1 MHLDQFTSRL
11 AEWSDLELTD
21 LVLAYR
27 KAKADCFFE
36 RALSLAEDFAD
47 YEQNL
52 EANLNALMGRLHSK
66 KRAALAKDPRLLGS
80 THLVAKKL
88 SIEPRK
94 GRSRGTAKAIGH
106 AYFSDKRRAFE
117 HVADTQK
124 LTAEFRVAGRFAVDL
139 HVLSSLWV
147 NRIGHRFDA
156 CLKDRAYGSRVRRY
170 GDDGAPNTG
179 SYQIKALGSMA
190 PYFLPYRSWRENGL
204 SAMKRALDE
213 GQKIVA
219 VTLDI
224 RNYFHRIDPRF
235 ILDPAFHA
243 AIGLGGESLD
253 SEVVGS
259 IALTPVERE
268 LTEIL
273 LGALMAWSEHAAQF
287 IRESQAGVAEDEM
300 FRGIGGLPI
309 GVTACR
315 LMANVLLCEWDK
327 QIVECLSPIYYG
339 RYVDDMFLVLR
350 DPENVSR
357 PGELMDRI
365 AKFLPSG
372 MLKKKK
378 GSREERH
385 IRLGT
390 YQGETELVLQ
400 DGKHRIFFLHGRA
413 GLDLLSVIR
422 REIVDLSSERR
433 LMPDPDALTR
443 SPAARAL
450 TAVGDSRENA
460 DSLRRAEGLSIRR
473 MGWAIQL
480 RSAETLALDL
490 PPEDEEWKEKRRE
503 FYRFA
508 RDHVLRPECLL
519 EHMDYLPRLLGL
531 AVASRDWDEA
541 LNLYVTAH
549 DALGTVQ
556 AACSDSRNG
565 LKLNGHSVAAGSEG
579 AWTLVRSS
587 FEQMAREA
595 VLRAW
600 PWGTGPYGSLPEFT
614 PGATEKLMERL
625 SIDVVDLHARVV
637 RLSESDLGRTPLKEH
652 RRLYGL
658 PAQDGLPHDAAPAV
672 VSCFDADGEIA
683 VMRDFLLK
691 AQDHRRSPGAG
702 AKLIDGE
709 EPLLPYLFPTR
720 PFTPREI
727 AEIDPRCVGI
737 EQANEKSALEPANAA
752 EHWAK
757 LVRALRGSWTRLDSN
772 ALAEASAVGGD
783 DARVVTIGLRRS
795 PQRPLLCL
803 ANLHTELRAWHAA
816 AEDKPSLTLKRYR
829 QLVRLV
835 NSVLRADP
843 RPHYLLLPELA
854 IPRQWVSSVVN
865 RLLQFKISVITGVEY
880 EHLPGGLV
888 HNDALLALT
897 DDRLGFDS
905 SVLIWQHKSAPAP
918 GEEEEL
924 LRLHQR
930 GWSPPSAPDAVH
942 VYRHH
947 DFDFG
952 VLICSELQNIRY
964 REAFQGEVDSLMIL
978 AWNKDLE
985 TFSALIESA
994 ALDVHAYVAFVNNR
1008 AYGDSRVRCPA
1019 KEQHLRDLCRIRG
1032 GKDDYA
1038 VIVELDVTR
1047 LRRFQSRA
1055 KNWPREDDPYKP
1067 VPQGFLIAPRRRGIP
1082 DDEGAGPHSKE

>member
-1 MHLDQFTSRL
+1 MHLDQFTSPL
-11 AEWSDLELTD
+11 AEWSDLQLAD
-21 LVLAYR
+21 LVFAYR

-36 RALSLAEDFAD
+36 RALSLAQDFAD
-47 YEQNL
+47 YEHSL
-52 EANLNALMGRLHSK
+52 EANLNALLRRLQSK
-66 KRAALAKDPRLLGS
+66 KRASLANDPRLLGS

-94 GRSRGTAKAIGH
+94 GESGRKANAIGH

-117 HVADTQK
+117 HVSDTHT
-124 LTAEFRVAGRFAVDL
+124 LTAEFRIASRFPVDL
-139 HVLSSLWV
+139 HVLSALWV

-204 SAMKRALDE
+204 TAMQSALDE
-213 GQKIVA
+213 DQKIVA

-243 AIGLGGESLD
+243 AIGLGGDGLD
-253 SEVVGS
+253 SEGAAS
-259 IALTPVERE
+259 TALTPVERE

-273 LGALMAWSEHAAQF
+273 LGALLAWSERAAQF
-287 IRESQAGVAEDEM
+287 IRESQVGAGKDGT

-350 DPENVSR
+350 DPENVSG

-365 AKFLPSG
+365 ATFLPKG
-372 MLKKKK
+372 MLSKK
-378 GSREERH
+378 GRSGGERH

-413 GLDLLSVIR
+413 GLDLLSVIHK
-422 REIVDLSSERR
+422 EIGRLSSERR
-433 LMPDPDALTR
+433 LMPDPDALTD
-443 SPAARAL
+443 SPAAQVL
-450 TAVGDSRENA
+450 TAATDSRESA

-531 AVASRDWDEA
+531 AVASRDWTEA
-541 LNLYVTAH
+541 LGLYDAAH
-549 DALGTVQ
+549 DALRKVQ
-556 AACSDSRNG
+556 AACSDERNG
-565 LKLNGHSVAAGSEG
+565 LKLNGHSVASDSEA
-579 AWTLVRSS
+579 AWALVRSS

-600 PWGTGPYGSLPEFT
+600 PWTTGPYGSLPEFNR
-614 PGATEKLMERL
+614 GATEKLMERL
-625 SIDVVDLHARVV
+625 SIDLLEFGERVV
-637 RLSESDLGRTPLKEH
+637 KLCESDLGRTPLKEH
-652 RRLYGL
+652 RRTYGL
-658 PAQDGLPHDAAPAV
+658 PAEHGRSHDSSPGV
-672 VSCFDADGEIA
+672 VECFDADDEIS
-683 VMRDFLLK
+683 VMREFLRK
-691 AQDHRRSPGAG
+691 AKDHRSIPSGGAR
-702 AKLIDGE
+702 LLDGE
-709 EPLLPYLFPTR
+709 ESLLPYLFPTR

-737 EQANEKSALEPANAA
+737 AETKERSALDMVDAA

-772 ALAEASAVGGD
+772 ALADMPAVGGED
-783 DARVVTIGLRRS
+783 VRVVSIGLRRS

-803 ANLHTELRAWHAA
+803 ANLHTELHAWHAA
-816 AEDKPSLTLKRYR
+816 ADDKPSLTLKRYR

-865 RLLQFKISVITGVEY
+865 RLLQSKISVITGVEY

-924 LRLHQR
+924 LRLHER
-930 GWSPPSAPDAVH
+930 GWSPPSAPDAVR

-1019 KEQHLRDLCRIRG
+1019 KEPHLRDLCRIRG

-1055 KNWPREDDPYKP
+1055 KNWPRDNDPYKP
-1067 VPQGFLIAPRRRGIP
+1067 VPQGFVIAPRRREIP
-1082 DDEGAGPHSKE
+1082 DDESPRTPSKQ

>member
-1 MHLDQFTSRL
+1 MHLDQFTSPL
-11 AEWSDLELTD
+11 AEWSDLQLAD
-21 LVLAYR
+21 LVFAYR

-36 RALSLAEDFAD
+36 RTLSLAQDFAD
-47 YEQNL
+47 YEHNL
-52 EANLNALMGRLHSK
+52 EANLDALLRRLHSN
-66 KRAALAKDPRLLGS
+66 KRAALAEDSRLLGS

-94 GRSRGTAKAIGH
+94 EASGGKANAIGH

-117 HVADTQK
+117 HVSDTHK
-124 LTAEFRVAGRFAVDL
+124 LTAEFRIASRFPVDL
-139 HVLSSLWV
+139 HVLSALWV

-179 SYQIKALGSMA
+179 SYHIKALGSMA

-204 SAMKRALDE
+204 SAMQSALDE
-213 GQKIVA
+213 DQKIVA

-243 AIGLGGESLD
+243 AIGLGGGGLD
-253 SEVVGS
+253 SEGTAKT
-259 IALTPVERE
+259 ALTPVERE

-273 LGALMAWSEHAAQF
+273 LGVLLAWSEHASQF
-287 IRESQAGVAEDEM
+287 IRESQIGASTEETS
-300 FRGIGGLPI
+300 RGIGGLPI

-350 DPENVSR
+350 DPENVSG
-357 PGELMDRI
+357 PGVLMDRI
-365 AKFLPSG
+365 ATFLPKG
-372 MLKKKK
+372 MLKSE
-378 GSREERH
+378 GGGERH
-385 IRLGT
+385 IQLGT
-390 YQGETELVLQ
+390 YQGKTELVLQ
-400 DGKHRIFFLHGRA
+400 DDKHRIFFLHGRA

-450 TAVGDSRENA
+450 TAADDARESA

-490 PPEDEEWKEKRRE
+490 PSEDEEWKQKRLE

-531 AVASRDWDEA
+531 AVASRDWPEA
-541 LNLYVTAH
+541 LSLYDAAR
-549 DALGTVQ
+549 DALRTVQ
-556 AACSDSRNG
+556 AACRGADNG
-565 LKLNGHSVAAGSEG
+565 LKLNGHSVGSDSDAAW
-579 AWTLVRSS
+579 ALVHSS
-587 FEQMAREA
+587 FEQMTREA

-600 PWGTGPYGSLPEFT
+600 PWVTGSRGSRPSSNS
-614 PGATEKLMERL
+614 GAAEKLRERL
-625 SIDVVDLHARVV
+625 SIDVDDLHARVV
-637 RLSESDLGRTPLKEH
+637 RLTESDLGRTPLKEH

-672 VSCFDADGEIA
+672 VSCFDADDEIA
-683 VMRDFLLK
+683 VMRDFLRK
-691 AQDHRRSPGAG
+691 AKHHRSIPSGDSR
-702 AKLIDGE
+702 LLDGE
-709 EPLLPYLFPTR
+709 ESLLPYLFPTR

-737 EQANEKSALEPANAA
+737 AETNEKSTLAAVDAA

-772 ALAEASAVGGD
+772 ALDETPAAGGD
-783 DARVVTIGLRRS
+783 DVRVVSIGLRRS

-803 ANLHTELRAWHAA
+803 ANLHTELHAWHAA

-843 RPHYLLLPELA
+843 RPQYLLLPELA

-865 RLLQFKISVITGVEY
+865 RLLQSNISVIAGVEY
-880 EHLPGGLV
+880 EHLPGGRV

-930 GWSPPSAPDAVH
+930 GWSPPSVPDAVR

-964 REAFQGEVDSLMIL
+964 REAFQGEVDSLIIL

-994 ALDVHAYVAFVNNR
+994 ALDVHAYVSFVNNR

-1019 KEQHLRDLCRIRG
+1019 KEPHLRDLCRIRG

-1055 KNWPREDDPYKP
+1055 KNWPRDNDPYKS
-1067 VPQGFLIAPRRRGIP
+1067 VPQGFIIAPRRREIP
-1082 DDEGAGPHSKE
+1082 DDVEPRAHSRE

>member
-1 MHLDQFTSRL
+1 MHLDHLTSRL
-11 AEWSDLELTD
+11 AEWSDLSLAD
-21 LVLAYR
+21 LVFAYR

-36 RALSLAEDFAD
+36 RALSLAEDFAN
-47 YEQNL
+47 YEQAL
-52 EANLNALMGRLHSK
+52 EANLNALLRRLHSK
-66 KRAALAKDPRLLGS
+66 ERADLAKDPGLLGS

-88 SIEPRK
+88 SIEPRE
-94 GRSRGTAKAIGH
+94 GASRGTAKGIGH

-117 HVADTQK
+117 HITATQK
-124 LTAEFRVAGRFAVDL
+124 LTAEFRIASRFPVEL
-139 HVLSSLWV
+139 HILSSLWV

-190 PYFLPYRSWRENGL
+190 PYFLPYRSWREDGL
-204 SAMKRALDE
+204 SAMQSALEDD
-213 GQKIVA
+213 QKIVA

-243 AIGLGGESLD
+243 AIGLGVENLSYGLATTT
-253 SEVVGS
+253 
-259 IALTPVERE
+259 ALTRVEGE

-273 LGALMAWSEHAAQF
+273 LGALMAWSDHATKL
-287 IRESQAGVAEDEM
+287 IRESQAGVAKEEE

-327 QIVECLSPIYYG
+327 QIVEGLSPVFYG

-350 DPENVSR
+350 DPENVSG

-365 AKFLPSG
+365 AKLLPSG
-372 MLKKKK
+372 MLKKQR
-378 GSREERH
+378 GSREERRIH
-385 IRLGT
+385 LGS

-400 DGKHRIFFLHGRA
+400 DGKHRIFFLNGRA

-422 REIVDLSSERR
+422 SEIVKLSSERR

-450 TAVGDSRENA
+450 TAAGDARENA

-490 PPEDEEWKEKRRE
+490 PAEDEEWTERRRE

-519 EHMDYLPRLLGL
+519 EHMDYLPRILGL
-531 AVASRDWDEA
+531 AVASRDWAEA
-541 LNLYVTAH
+541 LSLYDAAF
-549 DALGTVQ
+549 DALRRVQTV
-556 AACSDSRNG
+556 CSKQHNG
-565 LKLNGHSVAAGSEG
+565 LKLNGHHVAQDSES
-579 AWTLVRSS
+579 AWALVRSS
-587 FEQMAREA
+587 FVQMAREA

-614 PGATEKLMERL
+614 RGATEKLMERL
-625 SIDVVDLHARVV
+625 SMERFDHIAQVV
-637 RLSESDLGRTPLKEH
+637 RLCEADLGRTPLKEH
-652 RRLYGL
+652 RLLYGL
-658 PAQDGLPHDAAPAV
+658 PAEHGLGHDSSAGV
-672 VSCFDADGEIA
+672 VSCFDADEID
-683 VMRDFLLK
+683 VMRGFLGK
-691 AQDHRRSPGAG
+691 AKAHRRSPSRGG
-702 AKLIDGE
+702 PLIDGE
-709 EPLLPYLFPTR
+709 ESLIPYLFPTR

-727 AEIDPRCVGI
+727 AEIDPVCVGLG
-737 EQANEKSALEPANAA
+737 EDNERAWLEPVEAT
-752 EHWAK
+752 EHWGK
-757 LVRALRGSWTRLDSN
+757 LVRALRGSWTRIDVKALTAASIGDS
-772 ALAEASAVGGD
+772 GD
-783 DARVVTIGLRRS
+783 VRVVSVGMPRS

-803 ANLHTELRAWHAA
+803 ANLRTELHAWHAA
-816 AEDKPSLTLKRYR
+816 AEGEPTLTMKRYR

-843 RPHYLLLPELA
+843 KPHYLLLPELS

-865 RLLQFKISVITGVEY
+865 RLLQSKISVIAGVEY
-880 EHLPGGLV
+880 EQLPDNRV
-888 HNDALLALT
+888 HNDVLLALT

-924 LRLHQR
+924 LRLHGR
-930 GWSPPSAPDAVH
+930 GWSPTSAPDRVR
-942 VYRHH
+942 VYRHK

-952 VLICSELQNIRY
+952 VLVCSELQNIRY

-994 ALDVHAYVAFVNNR
+994 ALDVHAYVSFVNNR

-1055 KNWPREDDPYKP
+1055 KNWPRENDPYKP
-1067 VPQGFLIAPRRRGIP
+1067 VPQGFVIAPRRREIP
-1082 DDEGAGPHSKE
+1082 DDESPRSPSEE

>member
-1 MHLDQFTSRL
+1 MYRDQFTSRL
-11 AEWSDLELTD
+11 SEWSDLQLAD
-21 LVLAYR
+21 LAFAYR

-52 EANLNALMGRLHSK
+52 EANLEALLRRLRSK
-66 KRAALAKDPRLLGS
+66 ERMALANEARLLGS
-80 THLVAKKL
+80 PHLVAKKL
-88 SIEPRK
+88 SLEARK
-94 GRSRGTAKAIGH
+94 RASRGKVKTIGH
-106 AYFSDKRRAFE
+106 AYFSDKRRAFD
-117 HVADTQK
+117 HVLDTHE
-124 LTAEFRVAGRFAVDL
+124 LTAEFRIASRFPVDL
-139 HVLSSLWV
+139 HVLSALWI

-156 CLKDRAYGSRVRRY
+156 GLNDRAYGSRVRRY
-170 GDDGAPNTG
+170 GDDGAPNAG
-179 SYQIKALGSMA
+179 SYQLKALGSMA

-204 SAMKRALDE
+204 SAMQSALDE

-219 VTLDI
+219 VTLDL

-243 AIGLGGESLD
+243 AIGLDGENFD
-253 SEVVGS
+253 SEAAAS
-259 IALTPVERE
+259 TALTPVERE

-273 LGALMAWSEHAAQF
+273 LGVLMAWSKHAAQL
-287 IRESQAGVAEDEM
+287 IRVNQAGIAEDM
-300 FRGIGGLPI
+300 AFRGIGGLPI

-315 LMANVLLCEWDK
+315 LMANVLLCEWDER
-327 QIVECLSPIYYG
+327 IVECLSPVYYG

-350 DPENVSR
+350 DPENVSG

-365 AKFLPSG
+365 AKLLPEG
-372 MLKKKK
+372 MLQKKRR
-378 GSREERH
+378 SPEERYIH
-385 IRLGT
+385 LGS
-390 YQGETELVLQ
+390 YQGKTELVLQ
-400 DGKHRIFFLHGRA
+400 DGKHRIFFLNGRA

-433 LMPDPDALTR
+433 LMPDPDTLTR
-443 SPAARAL
+443 SPAARVL
-450 TAVGDSRENA
+450 TAAGDPRENA

-490 PPEDEEWKEKRRE
+490 PPEDKEWKEKRQE

-531 AVASRDWDEA
+531 AVASRDWAEA
-541 LNLYVTAH
+541 LDLYDAAH
-549 DALGTVQ
+549 YALTRIQ
-556 AACSDSRNG
+556 AGCSDARNG
-565 LKLNGHSVAAGSEG
+565 LRLNGHSVASDSKA
-579 AWTLVRSS
+579 AWALVRTS

-595 VLRAW
+595 VLRPW

-614 PGATEKLMERL
+614 PGAAEKLMERL
-625 SIDVVDLHARVV
+625 SIDVIDLHARVV
-637 RLSESDLGRTPLKEH
+637 RLIESDLGRTPLKEH

-658 PAQDGLPHDAAPAV
+658 PAQDGLPHDAAPAI
-672 VSCFDADGEIA
+672 VSCFDADDEIA
-683 VMRDFLLK
+683 VMREFLLM
-691 AQDHRRSPGAG
+691 ATVHRRSHTEGVN
-702 AKLIDGE
+702 LIEGE
-709 EPLLPYLFPTR
+709 ESLLPYLFPTR

-737 EQANEKSALEPANAA
+737 AEANGKSTLEPADAA
-752 EHWAK
+752 GHWAK
-757 LVRALRGSWTRLDSN
+757 LVRALRGSWTRLDSD
-772 ALAEASAVGGD
+772 ASTEASTVAD
-783 DARVVTIGLRRS
+783 NDPRVVTIGFRRS

-803 ANLHTELRAWHAA
+803 ANLHTDLRAWHAA

-835 NSVLRADP
+835 NSVLRANP

-854 IPRQWVSSVVN
+854 IPRQWVPSVVN
-865 RLLQFKISVITGVEY
+865 RLLQSKISVITGVEY
-880 EHLPGGLV
+880 EHLPGGMV

-930 GWSPPSAPDAVH
+930 AWSPPSAPDAVR

-952 VLICSELQNIRY
+952 VLICSELQDIRY

-978 AWNKDLE
+978 AWNKDLG

-994 ALDVHAYVAFVNNR
+994 ALDVHAYIAFVNNR

-1019 KEQHLRDLCRIRG
+1019 KEPHLRDLCRIRG
-1032 GKDDYA
+1032 GKDGGCQDSC
-1038 VIVELDVTR
+1038 R
-1047 LRRFQSRA
+1047 LS
-1055 KNWPREDDPYKP
+1055 
-1067 VPQGFLIAPRRRGIP
+1067 
-1082 DDEGAGPHSKE
+1082 